1 MRVEIKAFDGSEIYS
16 GDIEDMPDHGDFVD
30 IYEEAVNM
38 GIESGQSLNGWT
50 WEVA

>member
-1 MRVEIKAFDGSEIYS
+1 MQIRIEANDGSEIYR
-16 GDIEDMPDHGDFVD
+16 GDVEGMPEYGEFVD

-38 GIESGQSLNGWT
+38 SIEAGKTLNGWT

>member
-1 MRVEIKAFDGSEIYS
+1 MQVKIVANDGSEIYS
-16 GDIEDMPDHGDFVD
+16 GNIEDLPSYGEFVD

-38 GIESGQSLNGWT
+38 SIESGKTENGWT